1 MVALTFAEAKI
12 AAVAAA
18 MRHDERVVVFGG
30 LFGGHR
36 FPTLS
41 APLIREFPE
50 RIFPMPIAELG
61 YVGAAIGAA
70 IGDLK
75 PIVTM
80 GTGSF
85 LFEAWPQ
92 IVLEAP
98 SIYYMTAGQV
108 KVPLVV
114 HIMDGIR
121 HAGGAQHSVRPEA
134 MLMQVPGLQIISPT
148 SPYDLMGMLQPV
160 LDSERPTIWVEHV
173 LLGETDQTEE
183 VPETS
188 FSVPIGKAAIKRPGT
203 DVTVVA
209 HGIAVPL
216 SLMAAAEAAN
226 EGVSVEVIDLRTL
239 APLDRE
245 SVLGSAARTR
255 RLVIVDESS
264 LTGGV
269 AAEIAASVAEA
280 GVDLAKP
287 LKRVTLPDV
296 PIPLSPPLESAI
308 SLTEEKVLA
317 AVRAVTQ

>member
-1 MVALTFAEAKI
+1 
-12 AAVAAA
+12 
-18 MRHDERVVVFGG
+18 
-30 LFGGHR
+30 
-36 FPTLS
+36 
-41 APLIREFPE
+41 
-50 RIFPMPIAELG
+50 
-61 YVGAAIGAA
+61 
-70 IGDLK
+70 
-75 PIVTM
+75 
-80 GTGSF
+80 
-85 LFEAWPQ
+85 
-92 IVLEAP
+92 
-98 SIYYMTAGQV
+98 
-108 KVPLVV
+108 
-114 HIMDGIR
+114 
-121 HAGGAQHSVRPEA
+121 
-134 MLMQVPGLQIISPT
+134 MQVPGLQIISPT

-160 LDSERPTIWVEHV
+160 LDSERPTVWVEHV

-209 HGIAVPL
+209 HGVAVPL

-226 EGVSVEVIDLRTL
+226 DGVSVEVIDLRTL

-296 PIPLSPPLESAI
+296 PIPLSPALESAI

-317 AVRAVTQ
+317 AIRAVMR